1 MRLTPTQH
9 QQILQATRL
18 NFGANANVWL
28 FGSRVDDSRRG
39 GDVDL
44 YVETDQASTLLS
56 ASVGVA
62 TQRTRIVCRQS
73 TIASQ
78 RRSHHG
84 HGTKTLETRQTGHTR
99 RQYVIVKTGR
109 DVPARAMAGLF
120 QQGQGLQSLGFGR
133 QRIH

>member
-28 FGSRVDDSRRG
+28 FGSRVDDARRG

-56 ASVGVA
+56 ALRCKIELEDNLDLHVDLVVKEEGKNKPIY
-62 TQRTRIVCRQS
+62 Q
-73 TIASQ
+73 IAKEQ
-78 RRSHHG
+78 DIQ
-84 HGTKTLETRQTGHTR
+84 L
-99 RQYVIVKTGR
+99 
-109 DVPARAMAGLF
+109 
-120 QQGQGLQSLGFGR
+120 
-133 QRIH
+133 

>member
-56 ASVGVA
+56 ALRCKIELEESLDLHVDLVVKEEGKNKPIY
-62 TQRTRIVCRQS
+62 QIKKTRY
-73 TIASQ
+73 TIM
-78 RRSHHG
+78 
-84 HGTKTLETRQTGHTR
+84 TGHLHLII
-99 RQYVIVKTGR
+99 RQLTH
-109 DVPARAMAGLF
+109 
-120 QQGQGLQSLGFGR
+120 LQRMSEYLAHSV
-133 QRIH
+133 QRSRPE

>member
-28 FGSRVDDSRRG
+28 FGSRVDDTRRG

-56 ASVGVA
+56 ALRCKIKLEDNLDLHVDLVVKEEGKNKPIYQIKKNKIYNYDRAFALNNQA
-62 TQRTRIVCRQS
+62 THSFATDERIPCPFCS
-73 TIASQ
+73 A
-78 RRSHHG
+78 
-84 HGTKTLETRQTGHTR
+84 K
-99 RQYVIVKTGR
+99 
-109 DVPARAMAGLF
+109 
-120 QQGQGLQSLGFGR
+120 
-133 QRIH
+133 